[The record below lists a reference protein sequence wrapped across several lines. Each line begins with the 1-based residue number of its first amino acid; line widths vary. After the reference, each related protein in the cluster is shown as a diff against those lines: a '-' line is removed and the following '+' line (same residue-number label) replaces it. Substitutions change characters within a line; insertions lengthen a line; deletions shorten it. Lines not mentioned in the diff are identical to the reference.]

1 MSGSVGRWAARGLV
15 AALVV
20 LAAACSS
27 KDSTGPGSSYAGGW
41 EGMTAAGGVVR
52 FYVEPS
58 GMPAVV
64 VGLRVVG
71 NLCTDS
77 GVFALHREAPDTMY
91 TVTGSAMTVSVP
103 STYLSL
109 SLTGNFTSA
118 TQAAG
123 SATIVSTH
131 CDGSLTTT
139 WSAVKAS
146 AAAKDVTGVWTG
158 TYSTSLVATATMT
171 LTLVQ
176 TGSSVTGSYTSTNGG
191 EGSVSGT
198 IVGKVGTF
206 HMVQTTSG
214 CPGSFTGHAAM
225 ALENAGLQVLSLG
238 WTGTDCLGTHT
249 HARGNV
255 SLQ

>member
-1 MSGSVGRWAARGLV
+1 MSGSVGRWAVRCVA

-27 KDSTGPGSSYAGGW
+27 KDSTGPGSSYTGGW
-41 EGMTAAGGVVR
+41 EGTTAAGGVLR

-58 GMPAVV
+58 GIPAIV
-64 VGLRVVG
+64 VGLHIAG

-77 GVFALHREAPDTMY
+77 GAFALHREAPDTMY
-91 TVTGSAMTVSVP
+91 TVTGTALSVSVP
-103 STYLSL
+103 SSYLSL
-109 SLTGNFTSA
+109 ALTGTFTSA
-118 TQAAG
+118 TQASG
-123 SATIVSTH
+123 TVTFVSTH

-139 WSAVKAS
+139 WSATKAS
-146 AAAKDVTGVWTG
+146 APAKNITGTWTG
-158 TYSTSLVATATMT
+158 SYSTSLTGTATMT

-176 TGSSVTGSYTSTNGG
+176 SGASVTGTYTSTNGG

-198 IVGKVGTF
+198 ITGKVGTF
-206 HMVQTTSG
+206 RLVQTTPG
-214 CPGSFTGHAAM
+214 CAGTFTGHAA
-225 ALENAGLQVLSLG
+225 AAWESATLQVMSLG

-255 SLQ
+255 MLQ